1 MSNKNL
7 FVSLGL
13 VVLLILVVGC
23 AKAPQQEVDAAK
35 AALTLAKDSEADRYL
50 ADEFKAAEDTLNA
63 ALAEIE
69 AQNSKFALGRNYNRA
84 KALLASSTEM
94 FNLANSKVEA
104 RKEEVKAEGQQ
115 LMLDLQAALSEA
127 KTLLK
132 KAPKGKEGREVLQAF
147 QNDLMA
153 VETSLGEVTTLMDS
167 GDFLGAK
174 DKLSAGLNKVKSI
187 IEELNQAIAKKAR

>member
-23 AKAPQQEVDAAK
+23 AKAPQQEVDAAN
-35 AALTLAKDSEADRYL
+35 AALTLAKESEADRYL
-50 ADEFKAAEDTLNA
+50 ADEFKAAQDSLNA

-69 AQNSKFALGRNYNRA
+69 TQNSKFALGRNYNRA
-84 KALLASSTEM
+84 KALLASATEM
-94 FNLANSKVEA
+94 FNLANSKVAA

-115 LMLDLQAALSEA
+115 LVLDLQAALSEA
-127 KTLLK
+127 KALLK
-132 KAPKGKEGREVLQAF
+132 KAPKGKEGREVLQAI
-147 QNDLMA
+147 QNDLTT
-153 VETSLGEVTTLMDS
+153 VETSLGEVTTLMDN